1 MFDAYGR
8 NIHYLRLSV
17 TDLCNLRCRYC
28 MPDGVPKLAHEDI
41 LTYEEFLRLAAL
53 FAQCG
58 IDTVR
63 ITGGEPLVRRG
74 VEQLTAGLKAIPG
87 IRRVALTTNGVLL
100 AQKLPALLA
109 AGLDSV
115 NISLDTLHPETFR
128 RITGKDELAAEQYG
142 IRAALAS
149 GIPVK
154 LNCVPQPGVNEGEL
168 ESLAAFAQEHPLQ
181 VRFIEMMPIGF
192 GAGLP
197 GLSGP
202 ELLER
207 FYRRWPRLQP
217 VTGAAFGDGPAV
229 YYSAPGW
236 RGSIG
241 LIAAVHG
248 KFCASC
254 TRVYKIASTTGLRQ
268 APRRER
274 YVCSGSSCSEY
285 SEAACRLPACKS
297 ALMVFRWCEM
307 SWRMARICSY
317 CAVRSP

>member
-109 AGLDSV
+109 AGLDSFIKV
-115 NISLDTLHPETFR
+115 KIMSETKLSHF
-128 RITGKDELAAEQYG
+128 D
-142 IRAALAS
+142 AS
-149 GIPVK
+149 GSAVMVDVSEKPVTARQAVARGIITM
-154 LNCVPQPGVNEGEL
+154 NA
-168 ESLAAFAQEHPLQ
+168 AAFAAVRDGTAQKGDVLGVARIAGIMAAKRTSELIPLCHPLPLSKLTVDFHLLPEQ
-181 VRFIEMMPIGF
+181 QAVEAVCTARTIG
-192 GAGLP
+192 
-197 GLSGP
+197 
-202 ELLER
+202 
-207 FYRRWPRLQP
+207 
-217 VTGAAFGDGPAV
+217 VTGVEMEALTGVSAALLTIYDMCKAV
-229 YYSAPGW
+229 DKGMEL
-236 RGSIG
+236 GEIHLVEKTG
-241 LIAAVHG
+241 G
-248 KFCASC
+248 KS
-254 TRVYKIASTTGLRQ
+254 GH
-268 APRRER
+268 
-274 YVCSGSSCSEY
+274 YVRAEGGY
-285 SEAACRLPACKS
+285 
-297 ALMVFRWCEM
+297 V
-307 SWRMARICSY
+307 
-317 CAVRSP
+317 